1 MLSPRR
7 RADFVEFVCPF
18 PSRVS
23 RAIKV
28 VQDGP
33 KMAPRWPQE
42 RPRWP
47 NRSFPDPPPIS
58 PRTTPMT
65 PRGPKLARSSPSGTQ
80 DGPKWLQDGFKRSPK
95 WSTGASKIAL
105 SPRHRANFVEFAC
118 PFPFCVFLFL
128 RAIKM
133 VQDGP
138 KIGPR
143 WHQER
148 SRGPQGGP

>member
-1 MLSPRR
+1 MWLSFLVLCRSTLSGHQNG
-7 RADFVEFVCPF
+7 
-18 PSRVS
+18 SRWSQDCSKMAS
-23 RAIKV
+23 RA
-28 VQDGP
+28 P
-33 KMAPRWPQE
+33 KRAPGG
-42 RPRWP
+42 
-47 NRSFPDPPPIS
+47 SK
-58 PRTTPMT
+58 MT
-65 PRGPKLARSSPSGTQ
+65 PRRPGFRRTHDDPNWTQDGLKRTQAGPKYRRRTQ

-105 SPRHRANFVEFAC
+105 SPRHRADFVEFAC

-138 KIGPR
+138 KIAPR

-148 SRGPQGGP
+148 SRGPQGGS

>member
-1 MLSPRR
+1 ML
-7 RADFVEFVCPF
+7 VL
-18 PSRVS
+18 SRLCFSRLSGNQNGLRWSQDGSKMAS
-23 RAIKV
+23 RA
-28 VQDGP
+28 P
-33 KMAPRWPQE
+33 KMAQE
-42 RPRWP
+42 GPSDCSP
-47 NRSFPDPPPIS
+47 ILPDLPPIS

-105 SPRHRANFVEFAC
+105 SPRHRANFIEFAC
-118 PFPFCVFLFL
+118 PFLFCVFRVFP
-128 RAIKM
+128 AIKV

-138 KIGPR
+138 KIAPR